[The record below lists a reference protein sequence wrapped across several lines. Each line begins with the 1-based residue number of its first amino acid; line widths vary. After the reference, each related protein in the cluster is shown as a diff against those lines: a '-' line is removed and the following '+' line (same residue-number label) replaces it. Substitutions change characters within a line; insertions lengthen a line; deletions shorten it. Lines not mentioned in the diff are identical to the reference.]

1 MLQKNDN
8 YDCCCG
14 IFQVP
19 GMESVM
25 FYTLSYLNL
34 VFTSL
39 QGRNYFHFMGE
50 ATEDQEKLS
59 NLPKATKDSKAEPGF
74 ESLL

>member
-1 MLQKNDN
+1 
-8 YDCCCG
+8 
-14 IFQVP
+14 
-19 GMESVM
+19 M

-59 NLPKATKDSKAEPGF
+59 NLPKATKDTKAEPGF